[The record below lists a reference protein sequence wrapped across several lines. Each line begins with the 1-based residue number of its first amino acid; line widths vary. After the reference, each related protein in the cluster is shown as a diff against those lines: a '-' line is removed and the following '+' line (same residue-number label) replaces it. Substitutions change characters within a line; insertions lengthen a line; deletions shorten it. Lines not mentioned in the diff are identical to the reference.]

1 MCGKFIA
8 VRVGM
13 GIMAWRECRFVLRVV
28 RGMGVVMVERV
39 VPVLFGMAFL
49 VLAGVQGKVVCGFAA
64 GCFGFV
70 SRWHT
75 VVLPLLPDKSAE
87 GTRSFHL

>member
-1 MCGKFIA
+1 MCGKF
-8 VRVGM
+8 VTVGVGM
-13 GIMAWRECRFVLRVV
+13 GIMPWREGRFLLRVV
-28 RGMGVVMVERV
+28 REMGVQVIQRVM
-39 VPVLFGMAFL
+39 PVLFGMAFL
-49 VLAGVQGKVVCGFAA
+49 VLAGVQGKVVCRFAA

-70 SRWHT
+70 SWWHT